1 MKINKLLFFLLA
13 VISLNSCVEYVNNGT
28 MPDGPE
34 KPEEQKY
41 TAEQANPEDAKYI
54 GDVFEFKAMLNG
66 VDVTASTKFR
76 VNGTNISGKTYT
88 PAKLG
93 DHSVIAT
100 MDNLTANFK
109 FKVLEEE
116 EEPEPK
122 GNRIEYGGND
132 YPVSE
137 TMWLINING
146 SNQILS
152 YTRNGVECTLW
163 ALYSMEIDNSQN
175 PPVPVNR
182 MVTAAYVPMKNPTTV
197 YFPNEVPASS
207 LEYVNGGSVT
217 INSNKV
223 FDTNGATYTI
233 ATTGNSASVSITTPQ
248 PWLGTANYTIVA
260 TGANSGNS
268 AKLFWDGSYE
278 AGAAKI
284 SSKSAKGNSFNDLKL
299 DINQIM
305 NHKSMSKTQIK
316 NLKIAK

>member
-76 VNGTNISGKTYT
+76 INGTNISGKTYT

-122 GNRIEYGGND
+122 GNRIEYDGKS

-137 TMWLINING
+137 TVWAVHSDGGIKAYNNSNG
-146 SNQILS
+146 VACTIWMMISAEYDSNDKVLHQFVTAVYVPIKSNQ
-152 YTRNGVECTLW
+152 TL
-163 ALYSMEIDNSQN
+163 A
-175 PPVPVNR
+175 
-182 MVTAAYVPMKNPTTV
+182 
-197 YFPNEVPASS
+197 FPNEATGV
-207 LEYVNGGSVT
+207 LEHLNGGAVV
-217 INSNKV
+217 INGTKV
-223 FDTNGATYTI
+223 FDTTNATYTF
-233 ATTGNSASVSITTPQ
+233 AATGNTAPSGTPA
-248 PWLGTANYTIVA
+248 PWSGTANYTSLA
-260 TGANSGNS
+260 TGASSGNS
-268 AKLFWDGSYE
+268 AELFWDGAWNGGE
-278 AGAAKI
+278 AKLLSKAKM
-284 SSKSAKGNSFNDLKL
+284 GN
-299 DINQIM
+299 IM
-305 NHKSMSKTQIK
+305 NGFDASEINNLKSLDKIQIK